1 MLDIMKFLTQELK
14 KISPRVFNGNA
25 TKDAVFPY
33 VVFKIPTSNIMEK
46 NREDVIIEIDVW
58 DIQKDGY
65 DATINVEVLTSEIDN
80 FLKNARFNGDNA
92 VLIFQKMNRLSLPDE
107 DENIKHRQ
115 LRYLV
120 KFYDKSQ

>member
-65 DATINVEVLTSEIDN
+65 DATINVEVLTSKIDK
-80 FLKNARFNGDNA
+80 FLKNARYNGDNS
-92 VLIFQKMNRLSLPDE
+92 VLIFQKINRLSLPDE
-107 DENIKHRQ
+107 DENVKRRQ

-120 KFYDKSQ
+120 KFYDKNQ